1 MSGSSKATYKLTLS
15 AIELS
20 NFLRI
25 KDETE
30 SYLKKALQN
39 FCFEDLF
46 RNYIESIAFVES
58 MRRPMF
64 YIDQMPLVQTLA
76 PAVSSSVMLSL
87 CLDVKNCELYEYD
100 NYKHSHSF
108 SKKGIQQ
115 FKLLRKICES
125 NEVYVLT
132 SELMEVAGYHSIA
145 STYKAIEK
153 INSAGSQ
160 IGLPDKLLIGSDVGK
175 GYRINPNYTVT
186 VV

>member
-1 MSGSSKATYKLTLS
+1 M
-15 AIELS
+15 ELS
-20 NFLRI
+20 NLLRVR
-25 KDETE
+25 DDAE
-30 SYLKKALQN
+30 SYLKKALKN
-39 FCFEDLF
+39 FSFEDF
-46 RNYIESIAFVES
+46 FKNYREVIAFAES
-58 MRRPMF
+58 VRRPMF

-76 PAVSSSVMLSL
+76 PAASSGVMLSL
-87 CLDVKNCELYEYD
+87 CLDVKHCELYEYD
-100 NYKHSHSF
+100 NYKHNHSF

-115 FKLLRKICES
+115 FKLLRKVCES

-132 SELMEVAGYHSIA
+132 SEIMKVAGYRSIA